1 MVVSLR
7 YSSCLAAKY
16 ADRVNVPVYIRRFK
30 LVSKYVIL
38 RFLEL
43 SVIFVIYDKDKK
55 RKIETA
61 RSIVFFFFLL
71 ERNQVVLGMF
81 SLFTNVTAFSKLLVL
96 LS

>member
-1 MVVSLR
+1 MVVVSLR

-55 RKIETA
+55 R
-61 RSIVFFFFLL
+61 R
-71 ERNQVVLGMF
+71 
-81 SLFTNVTAFSKLLVL
+81 
-96 LS
+96 

>member
-16 ADRVNVPVYIRRFK
+16 ADRANVPVYIRRFK

-43 SVIFVIYDKDKK
+43 SVIFVIYDKDKNEDGNGK
-55 RKIETA
+55 FYA
-61 RSIVFFFFLL
+61 VFFFFLP

-81 SLFTNVTAFSKLLVL
+81 SLFTNVTAFSKLLLL